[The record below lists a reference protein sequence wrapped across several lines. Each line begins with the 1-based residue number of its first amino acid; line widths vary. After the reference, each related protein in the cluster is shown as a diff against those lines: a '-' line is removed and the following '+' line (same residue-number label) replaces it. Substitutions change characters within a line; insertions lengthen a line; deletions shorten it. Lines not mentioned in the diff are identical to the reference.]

1 MAARLNKLHQDD
13 IRKKIQTS
21 QLLNV
26 LQGHALKGTGD
37 LSPTRLKAIEILLR
51 KSIADLSAVT
61 ITGDPDHPIN
71 HSMRVEFV
79 KPK

>member
-61 ITGDPDHPIN
+61 IDGTMNIRQLAAELADLN
-71 HSMRVEFV
+71 A
-79 KPK
+79 K